1 MGRKTRVE
9 QDWQHQATAA
19 KAAAEKLPYGK
30 ERDALTREARQL
42 DTASNMN
49 EWLSSAELKA
59 PQ

>member
-9 QDWQHQATAA
+9 QDWEDEASAA
-19 KAAAEKLPYGK
+19 KAAAEKLPHGK

-42 DTASNMN
+42 HTASNMS
-49 EWLSSAELKA
+49 EWLSSAELKS